1 MSIKIT
7 AEDRAYL
14 EKRQAARELMRL
26 GFGVHLTSRVTGLP
40 YTTVHAL
47 RNRAAKVG

>member
-1 MSIKIT
+1 MTTTNKT
-7 AEDRAYL
+7 YL

-26 GFGVHLTSRVTGLP
+26 GYGIRPVSRMTGLP

-47 RNRAAKVG
+47 RNRAPKVG